1 MRWFEI
7 IAEEEREKSL
17 LKQIDK
23 IRPVVLHKDE
33 TLSQKE
39 QLSLLLD
46 DVIVNIRLIKQLSD
60 LLRQVLD
67 KDQAYNIK
75 RDLTPAIKSLI
86 NQLTEI
92 NKTLLTESKIYKTEY
107 DAIASKIKNFIKILN
122 EFIGFMESI
131 KGYYQLKKNLNEFLL
146 NLNNTVKCI
155 EVYQQTD
162 F

>member
-1 MRWFEI
+1 MF
-7 IAEEEREKSL
+7 
-17 LKQIDK
+17 
-23 IRPVVLHKDE
+23 
-33 TLSQKE
+33 
-39 QLSLLLD
+39 
-46 DVIVNIRLIKQLSD
+46 NIRLIKQLSD

-75 RDLTPAIKSLI
+75 RDLTPAIDNMHEYLLKIRMS
-86 NQLTEI
+86 
-92 NKTLLTESKIYKTEY
+92 LTESKIYKTEY
-107 DAIASKIKNFIKILN
+107 DAIASKVKNFIKILD

-131 KGYYQLKKNLNEFLL
+131 KGYYQLKKNLKEFLL